1 MPRRHGSAR
10 ERTQPAPPP
19 LRPPSAAP
27 AWASVDGYSVRA
39 VSGQKDKR
47 YVCPGC
53 QQIVRPGMPHLV
65 VIPEA
70 DLQGRRHWHTE
81 CWRRELRRLGLA

>member
-65 VIPEA
+65 VMPAE